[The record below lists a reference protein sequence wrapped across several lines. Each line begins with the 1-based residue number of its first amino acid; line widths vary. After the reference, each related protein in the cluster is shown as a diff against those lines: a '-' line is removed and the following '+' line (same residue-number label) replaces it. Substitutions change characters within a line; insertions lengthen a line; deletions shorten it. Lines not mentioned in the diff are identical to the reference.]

1 MRKCIII
8 PARISSTR
16 LPKKLMLKI
25 SGKSIIQHVYEQCS
39 KVKGSSVYVA
49 TDSIEIKQLCN
60 TFTGNVIMTKDSHKS
75 GTDRVAEAVDKL
87 TDYDLIVNVQGDE
100 PFINPNLIDELFK
113 ELTEKDVLMVSA
125 MKKITRFTDLKNP
138 NIVKV
143 ITDKNKNA
151 IYFSR
156 SIIPFVRNQIIS
168 ANKFPTEMSP
178 FYRHIGIYG
187 YKKGFLNLFSN
198 LKEGTLEELEKLEQ
212 LRVVE
217 NGIKIRMI
225 ETEYDSIGIDTKEDY
240 LYAIKYYEKIKVGK
254 YELE

>member
-16 LPKKLMLKI
+16 LPKKVMLKI
-25 SGKSIIQHVYEQCS
+25 SGKSIIQRVYEQCS
-39 KVKGSSVYVA
+39 KVKSASVYIA
-49 TDSIEIKQLCN
+49 TDSIKIKQLCN
-60 TFTGNVIMTKDSHKS
+60 TFTDNVVMTKNSHKS

-87 TDYDLIVNVQGDE
+87 SDYDLIVNVQGDE
-100 PFINPNLIDELFK
+100 PFINPHLIDELFE
-113 ELTEKDVLMVSA
+113 ELSEKQVLMVSA
-125 MKKITRFTDLKNP
+125 MKKITRYTDLKNP

-156 SIIPFVRNQIIS
+156 SIIPFVRNRKVS
-168 ANKFPTEMSP
+168 ANKFSTEMNP
-178 FYRHIGIYG
+178 FYKHIGIYG
-187 YKKGFLNLFSN
+187 YKKVFLNLFSN
-198 LKEGTLEELEKLEQ
+198 LQEGILEGLEKLEQ
-212 LRVVE
+212 LRVIE

-240 LYAIKYYEKIKVGK
+240 LYAIKYYEKIKCSK